1 VDILRL
7 NRSRAESTRDTASA
21 YICDDDSTPLCGD
34 VNKFGVRPPS
44 RYTENRGEQAGF
56 LLAKTNVP
64 AEAGIGP
71 GRERASPATLVKP
84 FRMPRPRKDDTR
96 NHQINIRFTAREF
109 ARVHHHAGLL
119 GKTPADFA
127 RSVMLRRP
135 RHRKGPVPVM
145 IAIDEPLLRQWHEAG
160 SVLNAVAHG
169 FNATGEISRIDLG
182 RLVRA
187 LRRLVE
193 ASVPASFLPASG
205 SVSYALAPA
214 LRYHLR
220 KTCTNLV
227 QIANRAEAL
236 GIRPPLP
243 LFNLIRRFRV
253 ILNGDRPP
261 HGA

>member
-1 VDILRL
+1 M
-7 NRSRAESTRDTASA
+7 
-21 YICDDDSTPLCGD
+21 
-34 VNKFGVRPPS
+34 
-44 RYTENRGEQAGF
+44 ENRGEQAGF
-56 LLAKTNVP
+56 LLAKTTVP

-71 GRERASPATLVKP
+71 GRERASPATLVKA

-119 GKTPADFA
+119 GKTPADYA
-127 RSVMLRRP
+127 RNVMLRRP
-135 RHRKGPVPVM
+135 RRRKRAGPVM
-145 IAIDEPLLRQWHEAG
+145 ISIGEPLLRQWHETG
-160 SVLNAVAHG
+160 SALNAVAHG
-169 FNATGEISRIDLG
+169 FNAMGEISGINLG

-187 LRRLVE
+187 LRRLVD
-193 ASVPASFLPASG
+193 ASFPRATLPASG
-205 SVSYALAPA
+205 SISYALAPA

-236 GIRPPLP
+236 GLRPPLP
-243 LFNLIRRFRV
+243 LLNLIRRFRV
-253 ILNGDRPP
+253 ILNGDRPL